1 MQNWVPNGV
10 QMAIGIGVWIVL
22 GALIGLLMKAI
33 IKRPEE
39 TPGHTAILAAL
50 GAFGALIGGML
61 GVGILE
67 FFDPRSLSLGGMLGA
82 VVFATFTSW
91 LYRWGIRTLI

>member
-1 MQNWVPNGV
+1 MQNW
-10 QMAIGIGVWIVL
+10 IGIGIWIVL
-22 GALIGLLMKAI
+22 GMLIGVVMKAI

-39 TPGHTAILAAL
+39 TPGHGVILAVL
-50 GAFGALIGGML
+50 GAFGAVIGGML

-67 FFDPRSLSLGGMLGA
+67 FFDPRALSLGGMLGA
-82 VVFATFTSW
+82 VVFATFISW